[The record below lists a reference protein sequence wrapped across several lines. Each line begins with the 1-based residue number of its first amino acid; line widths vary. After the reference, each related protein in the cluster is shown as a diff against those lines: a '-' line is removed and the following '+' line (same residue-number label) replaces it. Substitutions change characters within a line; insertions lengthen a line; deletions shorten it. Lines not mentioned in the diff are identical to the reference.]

1 MLAGPPDHVPPQPDL
16 DATAACA
23 AEARYR
29 AALAANM
36 PERAAWDEAVELFRM
51 HHPAWPLPL
60 AESEAAR
67 AVGGLIGARRTIQM
81 PAEVP
86 ATRAA
91 PLSILRRLARPASSG
106 DFAMTSGEHARRG
119 ALGPAPVRT
128 GARAVAASASPG

>member
-1 MLAGPPDHVPPQPDL
+1 MLASPPDHVPPQPDL

-67 AVGGLIGARRTIQM
+67 AVGGLIHVLARRRGG
-81 PAEVP
+81 P
-86 ATRAA
+86 
-91 PLSILRRLARPASSG
+91 LRRI
-106 DFAMTSGEHARRG
+106 RRTADG
-119 ALGPAPVRT
+119 
-128 GARAVAASASPG
+128 